1 MNKIKVIGGGLA
13 GCEAAWQIS
22 NRGIEVELYE
32 MRPKL
37 LTPAHK
43 TGLLA
48 EIVCSNSL
56 GSENKND
63 RITAAGILKE
73 ELEMANSL
81 ILSCAKASQVPAGG
95 ALAVDREKFST
106 LVTEKINSNENI
118 KLIREEYVLEIDPST
133 VNGSPSLN
141 EGRLESPIAKGRCQ
155 TQYDREVIIISTGPL
170 TSDKLAEK
178 LKSLAG
184 EQIYFYDAVAPVIL
198 KESIDFDKVFVS
210 GRYGR
215 GDDYINCPLNKEEY
229 LNFYNELIKAERN
242 LPHDFEKGKYFEGCM
257 PVEAIADRG
266 VDTLR
271 FGPMKPRGLINPQ
284 TNHEPYAAVQLRQD
298 NFDGTLYNLVG
309 FQTGL
314 KWNEQK
320 RIFRM
325 IPGLENADFV
335 RLGVMHRNTSVN
347 APTVLDENLRLKEFQ
362 NIFLAG
368 QITGVEGYMEST
380 AMGVVAGINAA
391 NFIQGKKIPSW
402 PRESA
407 IGSLLYYL
415 RTTEPK
421 HFQPMNINLGLFPT
435 PSIKIKNKNERAK
448 YFRDNAVNSM
458 KEFFTT
464 IL

>member
-43 TGLLA
+43 TELLA

-118 KLIREEYVLEIDPST
+118 KLIREEYTQIPDD
-133 VNGSPSLN
+133 
-141 EGRLESPIAKGRCQ
+141 IA
-155 TQYDREVIIISTGPL
+155 IISTGPL

-271 FGPMKPRGLINPQ
+271 FGPMKPRGLINPR
-284 TNHEPYAAVQLRQD
+284 TDHEPYAAVQLRQD

-325 IPGLENADFV
+325 IPGLENAEFV

-347 APTVLDENLRLKEFQ
+347 APAVLDENLRLKEFQ

-435 PSIKIKNKNERAK
+435 PLIKIKNKNERAK

-458 KEFFTT
+458 KEFFMT